1 MNRPFPAGQA
11 PGQACAPQAPAP
23 SAPALSA
30 SARVL
35 FGCLPEP
42 VRPVQTMRARPRLLE
57 ALVDCWNDPQCF
69 EATAQALLHEH
80 RALLAPEIE
89 AEMAGLRTYHARQHR
104 LAAAWI
110 GADVRR

>member
-1 MNRPFPAGQA
+1 MNRSLLAGSTPGQA
-11 PGQACAPQAPAP
+11 PASPASACP
-23 SAPALSA
+23 APALSA
-30 SARVL
+30 PARAL

-69 EATAQALLHEH
+69 DATAQALLQEH

-89 AEMAGLRTYHARQHR
+89 AEVAGLRTYHARQHR